1 MGMDLAESAQ
11 ALLAHIDLGA
21 AAGVVGGVG
30 TVRDI
35 AGGGDAQAV
44 QHGLHGALQGEEVVI
59 VAIGAQGQ
67 DLGLVGETVGPLEV
81 GAAQLIEPRGGVAE
95 AVVPGQDLQQGG
107 EDGGTH
113 DGGILAQR
121 VQDLQGVPEG
131 GVLGEVDLIVVTG
144 GDEGVGDD
152 LIVPGGAAEIAH
164 PVLGLLGGVEAPALG
179 EAGGQGIRDGVVAV
193 EAGHFLRDVGVV
205 LHVGAPGGDQDG
217 VPLQAEAQG
226 EEDAAHLVLGD
237 ISAQEAVDLRGLQLH
252 GDGGG
257 ILGDDVHDAVHHL
270 TRAQELHQ
278 FAGTLNGLHGV
289 HGVQTLLVAGGSI
302 RAHVESGGGA
312 ADGGAVEIGG
322 LAEDHGSVAHDLA
335 VGAAHDAGDADGLF
349 LIADAEHG
357 GGELALVAVQGLDGL
372 ALPGGADDDV
382 AALHAGEVEGVH
394 GLAVLQHH
402 VVGDVHDVVDGP
414 DAGVAQPFPHP
425 GGGGLDPDVLH
436 EAGGVAGAEVGVLDV
451 DVHRV
456 RDGAAAAAD
465 LGGVELQGLAEG
477 GAGLPGKADDAEA
490 VGPVGGDLKLHHVVV
505 EAQDGGDVV
514 AGLGPVLVEDE
525 DAVRDAVRELRLLGV
540 EVGEGADGVGL
551 GVEGYEIAL
560 VEVGAGGLRLRL
572 AAAGLQLHGVAVGL
586 GLAGE
591 DAGADHGAEDLVPG
605 LDVRRDGGLVLLQG
619 VVVVQQGG
627 GGDDGVGVV
636 MLGGE
641 AQLLQ
646 GAEHTVGRHATE
658 LALLDLDAAGKEGLV
673 QGRRHQVAHVDV
685 PRAGDDLDG
694 LGLAH
699 VQLADPHVVAVRVA
713 LHGKEPAHRD
723 VFQGFVENLRDLHL
737 GAGEGHGLGE
747 IPVAHLGHV
756 HELVEP
762 FTGKFHISTS
772 VGMRIIKN

>member
-1 MGMDLAESAQ
+1 M
-11 ALLAHIDLGA
+11 
-21 AAGVVGGVG
+21 
-30 TVRDI
+30 
-35 AGGGDAQAV
+35 
-44 QHGLHGALQGEEVVI
+44 
-59 VAIGAQGQ
+59 
-67 DLGLVGETVGPLEV
+67 
-81 GAAQLIEPRGGVAE
+81 
-95 AVVPGQDLQQGG
+95 
-107 EDGGTH
+107 
-113 DGGILAQR
+113 
-121 VQDLQGVPEG
+121 
-131 GVLGEVDLIVVTG
+131 
-144 GDEGVGDD
+144 
-152 LIVPGGAAEIAH
+152 
-164 PVLGLLGGVEAPALG
+164 
-179 EAGGQGIRDGVVAV
+179 
-193 EAGHFLRDVGVV
+193 
-205 LHVGAPGGDQDG
+205 
-217 VPLQAEAQG
+217 
-226 EEDAAHLVLGD
+226 
-237 ISAQEAVDLRGLQLH
+237 
-252 GDGGG
+252 
-257 ILGDDVHDAVHHL
+257 
-270 TRAQELHQ
+270 
-278 FAGTLNGLHGV
+278 
-289 HGVQTLLVAGGSI
+289 
-302 RAHVESGGGA
+302 
-312 ADGGAVEIGG
+312 
-322 LAEDHGSVAHDLA
+322 
-335 VGAAHDAGDADGLF
+335 
-349 LIADAEHG
+349 
-357 GGELALVAVQGLDGL
+357 
-372 ALPGGADDDV
+372 

-451 DVHRV
+451 DVHGV

-551 GVEGYEIAL
+551 GVEGREIAL

-572 AAAGLQLHGVAVGL
+572 AAAGIQLHGVAAGGL

-591 DAGADHGAEDLVPG
+591 DAGADHGAEDLIAG

-646 GAEHTVGRHATE
+646 RAEHAVGGHAPE
-658 LALLDLDAAGKEGLV
+658 LALLDLDAAGEEGLV
-673 QGRRHQVAHVDV
+673 QGRGHQVAHVDV

-694 LGLAH
+694 LVRAH
-699 VQLADPHVVAVRVA
+699 VQLADPHMVAVRVA
-713 LHGKEPAHRD
+713 LQGEELAD
-723 VFQGFVENLRDLHL
+723 NDILQGFIQDLRDLHL

-747 IPVAHLGHV
+747 IPVAHLGDV

-772 VGMRIIKN
+772 

>member
-1 MGMDLAESAQ
+1 MDLAQGAQ
-11 ALLAHIDLGA
+11 ALVTHIDLGA
-21 AAGVVGGVG
+21 AAGVVGGVLPVG
-30 TVRDI
+30 NI
-35 AGGGDAQAV
+35 AGGWDAQAV
-44 QHGLHGALQGEEVVI
+44 QHGLHRALQGEEVI
-59 VAIGAQGQ
+59 ALAIGAERQ
-67 DLGLVGETVGPLEV
+67 DLGFVGQAVGPLEV
-81 GAAQLIEPRGGVAE
+81 GAAQLIELRGGVAE

-107 EDGGTH
+107 EDGGAH
-113 DGGILAQR
+113 DGGILAQG

-131 GVLGEVDLIVVTG
+131 GVLGEIDLVVVAG

-152 LIVPGGAAEIAH
+152 LVVPGGAAEIAH

-193 EAGHFLRDVGVV
+193 EAGDFLRDVGVV

-237 ISAQEAVDLRGLQLH
+237 VGAQEAVDLGGLQLH

-257 ILGDDVHDAVHHL
+257 ILGDDIHDAVHHL
-270 TRAQELHQ
+270 AGPQELHQ
-278 FAGTLNGLHGV
+278 LAGPLDGLHGV
-289 HGVQTLLVAGGSI
+289 HGIQALLIAGGGV
-302 RAHVESGGGA
+302 RAHVQGGGGA

-322 LAEDHGSVAHDLA
+322 LKEHHGGVAHDLA
-335 VGAAHDAGDADGLF
+335 VGAAHDAGHADGLF

-357 GGELALVAVQGLDGL
+357 GGQLALISVQGLDGL

-414 DAGVAQPFPHP
+414 DAGVAQPLAHP

-451 DVHRV
+451 DVHGV
-456 RDGAAAAAD
+456 CDGAAAAPD

-490 VGPVGGDLKLHHVVV
+490 VGAVGGDLKLHHVVV
-505 EAQDGGDVV
+505 ETQDGGDVV
-514 AGLGPVLVEDE
+514 AGLGAVLVEDE
-525 DAVRDAVRELRLLGV
+525 DAVRDAVGELRLLGV
-540 EVGEGADGVGL
+540 KVGEGADGVGL
-551 GVEGYEIAL
+551 GVIGHEVAL
-560 VEVGAGGLRLRL
+560 VEVGTGGLRLRL
-572 AAAGLQLHGVAVGL
+572 AAAGVQLHGVAVGL

-591 DAGADHGAEDLVPG
+591 DAGADHGAKDLVPG

-646 GAEHTVGRHATE
+646 GAEHTVGRHAPE
-658 LALLDLDAAGKEGLV
+658 LALLDLDAAGEEGLV
-673 QGRRHQVAHVDV
+673 LGNRHQVAHVDV

-713 LHGKEPAHRD
+713 LQGEELAD
-723 VFQGFVENLRDLHL
+723 NDILQGFIQDLRDLHL
-737 GAGEGHGLGE
+737 GAGESHGLGE

-772 VGMRIIKN
+772 VGMRIIEN